1 MLGTQFIMKILRCL
15 DGRRP
20 PRAGANYSLA
30 LVLST
35 TNCTTVKTKNHGPT
49 DVLFTVLDE
58 QGRGKGHLVLM
69 YVPHRPEMSHLLLAS
84 GNLTTQ
90 I

>member
-1 MLGTQFIMKILRCL
+1 MKILARCL

-35 TNCTTVKTKNHGPT
+35 TNCTTVKTKNHGPGRAFYG
-49 DVLFTVLDE
+49 VVPE
-58 QGRGKGHLVLM
+58 QR
-69 YVPHRPEMSHLLLAS
+69 A
-84 GNLTTQ
+84 
-90 I
+90 